1 MATESLLKSGT
12 PDPRRP
18 WKLWAALVAFLTLGQ
33 IAATVFVPRSPSL
46 TLLNDVIEFLLML
59 SALLI
64 FLVNASARPRQTRLF
79 WMLLAAGW
87 GVTIVAQAMWMYFNL
102 VLRKEVPNPF
112 VGDILLFLSNIPFL
126 AALLLQPHLD
136 PVTGRKSNG
145 TADFL
150 LLLLWWLNL
159 YLFFVV
165 PWQYVVL
172 DEAKYGSNYNRLNG
186 LLDIVLVLTLA
197 FLWSRCF
204 GRWKWFY
211 AIFFAAQLLITM
223 SSYLANQ
230 AIDKRLYYPGSW
242 YDIPFS
248 VALASFTLVGLF
260 GLTLASAPA
269 GSRKLK
275 ASVPVTTLGMLAVLS
290 LPVMGAWAV
299 LNRNSPAPVTRFRE
313 LVTRGIMLVMA
324 SLVFA
329 KQRQL
334 RAELAKA
341 IRVLQEVSL
350 TDPLTGARNRRFFDT
365 IVPGDASQVLRSYSA
380 PRKPGANDLIFYLV
394 DLDNFKE
401 VNDRYGHDIGD
412 DVLVKVIRRLNS
424 VIRSSDVVVR
434 WGGDEFLIVSRY
446 SNRAEA
452 ATFASR
458 ILTAVANP
466 KAGLASAGIETR
478 QTCSIGWTAFPWY
491 PDKPD
496 EVPLETVLKL
506 ADRGVYEAKR
516 GGKNRAMGVLPSDAG
531 TTRLT
536 VTTGDRVSS
545 YSVQM
550 VCVEGPSEFLEPY
563 DAKADGRD
571 QVVVAPEAQQ
581 VMSAS
586 IPAAIDRIIAETAA
600 SGELR
605 PLFNGHPTPMWVYD
619 QETLRFL
626 DVNQAAIL
634 QYGYSRPEFLGMTIL
649 DIQPTADIPLLLH
662 EILRPPLKG
671 QSAAVWR
678 HRCRDGMVF
687 NVKTTR
693 HELTVRGRAAELID
707 AVRVPPRNDRP
718 SEANRVLHELRQS

>member
-12 PDPRRP
+12 PDPRRH

-87 GVTIVAQAMWMYFNL
+87 GVTIVAQVMWMYFNL

-112 VGDILLFLSNIPFL
+112 VGDILLFLCNIPCL

-145 TADFL
+145 TVDFL

-186 LLDIVLVLTLA
+186 LLDIMLVLMLA

-204 GRWKWFY
+204 GRWRWFY
-211 AIFFAAQLLITM
+211 AIFFGAQLLITT
-223 SSYLANQ
+223 SGYVANV
-230 AIDKRLYYPGSW
+230 AIDKHLYYPGSW
-242 YDIPFS
+242 YDVPYS
-248 VALASFTLVGLF
+248 VALTAFTLVGFF
-260 GLTLASAPA
+260 GLTLADAP
-269 GSRKLK
+269 K
-275 ASVPVTTLGMLAVLS
+275 AAKKSQAFVPVTTLGMLAVLS

-299 LNRNSPAPVTRFRE
+299 LNRNSPAPVTKFRE
-313 LVTRGIMLVMA
+313 LVTRGIMLVMTF
-324 SLVFA
+324 LVFA
-329 KQRQL
+329 KLHRM
-334 RAELAKA
+334 RMDLAKA
-341 IRVLQEVSL
+341 NQVLQETSA

-365 IVPGDASQVLRSYSA
+365 TIAGDANHALRSYEVQELRGS
-380 PRKPGANDLIFYLV
+380 DLIFYMV
-394 DLDNFKE
+394 DLDDFKE

-412 DVLVKVIRRLNS
+412 DVLVKVIRQINS

-466 KAGLASAGIETR
+466 KAGLASAGIESR
-478 QTCSIGWTAFPWY
+478 QTCSIGWAAFPWY
-491 PDKPD
+491 PDRPD

-516 GGKNRAMGVLPSDAG
+516 GGKNRAMGVLPSDSG

-536 VTTGDRVSS
+536 VTTGDRISS

-550 VCVEGPSEFLEPY
+550 VCVEGPSESLEPY
-563 DAKADGRD
+563 NAKGDGRD
-571 QVVVAPEAQQ
+571 QVVVAHGAQQ
-581 VMSAS
+581 VMGPST
-586 IPAAIDRIIAETAA
+586 PAAVDGIIAETAA

-634 QYGYSRPEFLGMTIL
+634 CYGYSRAEFLRMTIL

-662 EILRPPLKG
+662 EILRRPLKG
-671 QSAAVWR
+671 PSTAVRR
-678 HRCRDGMVF
+678 HRSRDGMVF

-693 HELTVRGRAAELID
+693 HELTVCGRAAELID
-707 AVRVPPRNDRP
+707 AVRVSQRNDGP
-718 SEANRVLHELRQS
+718 SEANRALHELRQS